1 MKFIDGAT
9 GYSNSITLLEVVNI
23 SLGMPTK
30 VRGKVILGWHSELLI
45 IYETLILLLNNI
57 LERYIS
63 YL

>member
-30 VRGKVILGWHSELLI
+30 VRGKVILG
-45 IYETLILLLNNI
+45 
-57 LERYIS
+57 
-63 YL
+63 